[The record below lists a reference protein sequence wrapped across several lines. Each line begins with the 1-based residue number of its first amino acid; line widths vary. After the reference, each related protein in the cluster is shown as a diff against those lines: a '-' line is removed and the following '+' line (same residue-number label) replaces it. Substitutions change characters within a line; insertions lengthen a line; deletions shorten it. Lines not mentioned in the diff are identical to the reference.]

1 MLVKKEL
8 LSIPVGEPPE
18 GEWKEQEA
26 SVVAI
31 SRLPRSGRILSIDIF
46 RREERRLFCRFFTD
60 AKAYIVFFPA
70 GPHQKSPVWRQC
82 GLESAFG
89 RYQAAASDGAG
100 KTVYKFLKK
109 SLPEWHY
116 ATDNPIHEA
125 DSFIQ
130 AVNREKRWKAAMQ
143 RETLK
148 QKHFAMFPDYP
159 KGLERYCEDTVFPRS
174 YLFFDKLIHGRR
186 RVICGRCGHEFE
198 VDAPVRRGQ
207 EGTCPRCKR
216 MARYHQLW
224 HETSICE
231 KAKVCIAHRHEGQL
245 LMRFAN
251 VERTYR
257 DGKPQYQFDDYFRTL
272 YLNQDGKQT
281 IYSYQ
286 WMSIMHYGYDWYR
299 KKNGRTCADEAFI
312 YTGNLRQVFGRS
324 YYNIDLA
331 EMARKAARPMAFVPI
346 LDNLKNFPQT
356 EYLVKLGLF
365 RLAEC
370 VPSLYLGDGRGFAQ
384 LMEVSKQYL
393 PLYQRFDVSLS
404 EHRLIQA
411 AKEWISAEDF
421 QRYRALKVKD
431 PYFDPVPVLEKMSFK
446 KFLNYFEKQ
455 KQWYPKESLTRLT
468 GWYKD
473 YIQMSEELRVDLRH
487 KSVRWPKDVR
497 EAHDRIL
504 VRYHEKED
512 QILQEN
518 LAHTLELLDKGIAE
532 FCTKKF
538 QILIPTC
545 RADFIR
551 EGQSLNHCV
560 GQTGYFQRHIEGKR
574 MVFFIRR
581 TETPETPFF
590 TMEVDMQ
597 RMRILQLYGY
607 HDCIA
612 PSEVRKF
619 AEQFLRNIKPKQAT
633 SAA

>member
-18 GEWKEQEA
+18 GEWKEQVA
-26 SVVAI
+26 SAVTI
-31 SRLPRSGRILSIDIF
+31 SKLPRSGRILSIDIF
-46 RREERRLFCRFFTD
+46 QREDRRLLCRFFTD

-70 GPHQKSPVWRQC
+70 GPYQKSPVWRRC
-82 GLESAFG
+82 GIESALG
-89 RYQAAASDGAG
+89 RYQAAACDGAG

-116 ATDNPIHEA
+116 ATNNPIHEA

-130 AVNREKRWKAAMQ
+130 AVNWEKRRKAAMQ

-174 YLFFDKLIHGRR
+174 YLFFDKLARGRR
-186 RVICGRCGHEFE
+186 RVVCGCCGHEFE
-198 VDAPVRRGQ
+198 VDAPVKRGQ
-207 EGTCPRCKR
+207 EGTCPHCKK
-216 MARYHQLW
+216 MAQYHPLW

-231 KAKVCIAHRHEGQL
+231 KAKVCIANRHEGQL

-251 VERTYR
+251 VERTYW

-272 YLNQDGKQT
+272 YLDQDGKQT

-286 WMSIMHYGYDWYR
+286 WMSIMRYGYDWYR

-312 YTGNLRQVFGRS
+312 YTGNLRQVFGQS
-324 YYNIDLA
+324 YYNVDLA
-331 EMARKAARPMAFVPI
+331 EAMRRAKKPVAFVPI

-365 RLAEC
+365 RLAAD
-370 VPSLYLGDGRGFAQ
+370 VPSLHPGDGKGFARI
-384 LMEVSKQYL
+384 MGVSRQYL
-393 PLYQRFDVSLS
+393 PLYQRFDVSLG
-404 EHRLIQA
+404 EHRVIQSV
-411 AKEWISAEDF
+411 KEWVSEEDF
-421 QRYRALKVKD
+421 QRYRDLREREN
-431 PYFDPVPVLEKMSFK
+431 YFGPASILENMSFK

-455 KQWYPKESLTRLT
+455 KQKYPKETLHRLAS
-468 GWYKD
+468 WYRD
-473 YIQMSEELRVDLRH
+473 YIRMSEGLRVDLSH

-504 VRYHEKED
+504 DRYWEKENR
-512 QILQEN
+512 ILQEN
-518 LAHTLELLDKGIAE
+518 LVHAMKLLEQRGMEFHTN
-532 FCTKKF
+532 KF
-538 QILIPTC
+538 RIMMPAC

-551 EGQSLNHCV
+551 EGQSLDHCV
-560 GQTGYFQRHIEGKR
+560 GQAGYFERHAEGKR
-574 MVFFIRR
+574 MVFFIRK
-581 TETPETPFF
+581 TEDPETPFF

-597 RMRILQLYGY
+597 RMQILQLYGY

-612 PSEVRKF
+612 PPEIRKF